1 MWGLRNLYF
10 FNIQISGV
18 TTADSRRK
26 VMGIAGGGGGSE
38 KIDKILTVLR
48 TDYLFSALG

>member
-1 MWGLRNLYF
+1 MGISGGGGGGLRNLYF

-26 VMGIAGGGGGSE
+26 VMGIAGGGGRGGGLR
-38 KIDKILTVLR
+38 KVL
-48 TDYLFSALG
+48 DGD